1 MDSRESHRVHGSF
14 LGRHHRRVKS
24 ELRQDPCTRN
34 WVVIAPTRS
43 QRPHAPDERPLRQ
56 LHVDRCPFCPGRES
70 ETPPEV
76 WRLASPAGGWRVRV
90 VPNRFALLTPDGS
103 PRRQVSPEGFVGM
116 PGIGHHEVI
125 IESPDHSADLARGED
140 ADVRAVLEAYRAR
153 FNALRRADTSVIVIF
168 RNHGPAAGT
177 SLAHPHSQIVATPVV
192 PIDIRHRF
200 EVAMQ
205 HYDAF
210 GTCLYTDVLDREL
223 GDGRRIVLETPRFVA
238 FQPFASAMPFE
249 TWIMPRDALAC
260 FGDATDATLDD
271 LARAL
276 HAVLAGLAEGLGD
289 PDYNAVLQSAPVR
302 DENREYFIWHL
313 RILPRLAIAAG
324 FELGSGM
331 PVNPTQP
338 EDTAAALRRFVQRHW
353 ETSIRA
359 ER

>member
-56 LHVDRCPFCPGRES
+56 LHVESCPFCPGRES

-125 IESPDHSADLARGED
+125 IESPDHTADLARGDD
-140 ADVRAVLEAYRAR
+140 ADVRGVLEAYRAR
-153 FNALRRADTSVIVIF
+153 FNALRSADASVIVIF

-192 PIDIRHRF
+192 PVDIRHRF

-205 HYDAF
+205 HYDA
-210 GTCLYTDVLDREL
+210 L
-223 GDGRRIVLETPRFVA
+223 
-238 FQPFASAMPFE
+238 
-249 TWIMPRDALAC
+249 
-260 FGDATDATLDD
+260 LDD